1 LGGTGTAEQK
11 PLKNRKKLARLKRKK
26 RVRSNLKGTL
36 EKPRLNVFRSL
47 KHIYAQAIVD
57 TTGETLL
64 SASTMSPEIK
74 GTFRYPG
81 NVESAKKVG
90 ELIAKKCLEK
100 GIQKVVFDRNGYLYH
115 GRVKALA
122 EAARTSG
129 LIF

>member
-1 LGGTGTAEQK
+1 MRSRLQGTPEQ
-11 PLKNRKKLARLKRKK
+11 
-26 RVRSNLKGTL
+26 
-36 EKPRLNVFRSL
+36 PRLNVFRSL
-47 KHIYAQAIVD
+47 KHIYAQVILD
-57 TTGETLL
+57 TTGETLV
-64 SASTMSPEIK
+64 SASTMSPELK
-74 GTFRYPG
+74 GNLRYPG
-81 NVESAKKVG
+81 NVEGAKKVG